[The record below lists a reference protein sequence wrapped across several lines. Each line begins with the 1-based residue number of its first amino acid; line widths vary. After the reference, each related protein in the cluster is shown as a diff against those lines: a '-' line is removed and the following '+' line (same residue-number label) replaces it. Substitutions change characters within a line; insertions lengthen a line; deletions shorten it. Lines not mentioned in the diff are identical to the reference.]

1 MNPLFQKMNPQ
12 TKMLNQLKN
21 NPVAFLQQ
29 RGINIPQGM
38 TNPNDILTYLMQT
51 GKVSQAQYNAAVNKA
66 QLFT

>member
-21 NPVAFLQQ
+21 NLVAFLQQ

-66 QLFT
+66 QMFK

>member
-1 MNPLFQKMNPQ
+1 
-12 TKMLNQLKN
+12 MLNQLKN

-66 QLFT
+66 QMFK